1 MAEGKNLGEALTDVD
16 VESIAVSAVAG
27 ALSGG
32 LSTISKFKTANKV
45 VKTVVEVTVD
55 ASASA
60 ANQAVTT
67 GEIDPVN
74 LAIDVAA
81 AQYIGKAVSHKVE
94 TNAKSSPEG
103 KVLAREANRTNRIA
117 GNRPNRQ
124 ARASKAQEKFDSH
137 GKARAAAAGAA
148 SAGVGSTIIK
158 KAKEKSSGGGG
169 RRIEYGEITYP
180 TGDL

>member
-1 MAEGKNLGEALTDVD
+1 M
-16 VESIAVSAVAG
+16 SAGAG

-32 LSTISKFKTANKV
+32 ISSVSKLKNAHKLI
-45 VKTVVEVTVD
+45 KAGVEVAVD

-81 AQYIGKAVSHKVE
+81 AQSIGKVVSRKVE

-103 KVLAREANRTNRIA
+103 KVLAREANRTNRMA
-117 GNRPNRQ
+117 GNRPSRQ
-124 ARASKAQEKFDSH
+124 ARGAEKIRFSWQGTGCCDRGCEFRSCIH
-137 GKARAAAAGAA
+137 YH
-148 SAGVGSTIIK
+148 K
-158 KAKEKSSGGGG
+158 KS
-169 RRIEYGEITYP
+169 
-180 TGDL
+180 